1 MNRAGSHTSSVP
13 EILIREA
20 SIDDYSA
27 MARIFRRASLSNPGD
42 REALLAHPDA
52 LHLSEELIR
61 GGRARLAML
70 ANGTIIGF
78 ASTRQGDLGVLE
90 LEDVFVDPDWQRQG
104 AARRLIQQIAGEAR
118 DDGTPRIEV
127 TVNPHAL
134 EFYRSAGFT
143 TDGET
148 QTEFGPGLR
157 MHLDITLEG

>member
-1 MNRAGSHTSSVP
+1 MP

-27 MARIFRRASLSNPGD
+27 MARVFRRASLSNPGD

-104 AARRLIQQIAGEAR
+104 AARRLIQQIASEAR
-118 DDGTPRIEV
+118 DDRTPRIEV
-127 TVNPHAL
+127 TANPHAL

-143 TDGET
+143 TDRET
-148 QTEFGPGLR
+148 QTGFGPGLR
-157 MHLDITLEG
+157 MHLDITVEG